1 MTKRLNITNG
11 DGAAGVI
18 RASAVAGDILP
29 WQDLM
34 FEGPFP
40 AGLDLEATSQQRAD
54 YLAVTYPDDRDPAD
68 EMQQRDRQFRDAGAY
83 DEIVLWFEHDLLD
96 QLQLLQILAGFADAR
111 PASLDLICIGNH
123 PAVTEFRGLGQ
134 LHPTQAPAL
143 LDARAAVTD
152 AQFALA
158 QAGWSAFRSADPRAI
173 ETLLAGEMSAL
184 PFLAPALSRHLE
196 EFPST
201 THGLARTDRQLL
213 ELVAGGRR
221 DPLAL
226 FMENMALESHLFMGD
241 WSTFRRLA
249 ALCDGPTP
257 LLRCRSGLPFR
268 YPPRDKIDIEAFRGQ
283 QFVLSASGQEVFD
296 GTADAAAL
304 NPVDHWL
311 GGVHLH
317 GDAPLWRWDEEQR
330 QLTQK
335 TA

>member
-18 RASAVAGDILP
+18 RASKVAGDVLP

-40 AGLDLEATSQQRAD
+40 AGLDLEAASQRRAD
-54 YLAVTYPDDRDPAD
+54 YLAAAYPDDRDPAA
-68 EMQQRDRQFRDAGAY
+68 EMRQRDERFRVAGSF
-83 DEIVLWFEHDLLD
+83 DEVVLWFEHDLLD
-96 QLQLLQILAGFADAR
+96 QLQLLQILDGFAASQP
-111 PASLDLICIGNH
+111 PALDLVCIDDH
-123 PAVTEFRGLGQ
+123 PDVEEFRGLGQ

-143 LDARAAVTD
+143 LDARAPVTEP
-152 AQFALA
+152 QFALA
-158 QAGWSAFRSADPRAI
+158 QAGWAAFRSENPRDI
-173 ETLLAGEMSAL
+173 ETLLGGDTAAL
-184 PFLAPALSRHLE
+184 PFLKPALARHLE
-196 EFPST
+196 EFPSVAN
-201 THGLARTDRQLL
+201 GLGRTDRQLL

-226 FMENMALESHLFMGD
+226 FMDNMALESHLFMGD

-268 YPPRDKIDIEAFRGQ
+268 YPPRDKLDIDEFRGQ
-283 QFVLSASGQEVFD
+283 RFSLTVAGEEVLD

-311 GGVHLH
+311 GGVHLR
-317 GDAPLWRWDEEQR
+317 GDVGLWRWDGSKGRIVQ
-330 QLTQK
+330 
-335 TA
+335 TAP